1 MNPCGIRIDDI
12 TNQLQHALD
21 LDIDIQC
28 YSEIN
33 LDTTKSHLLQRL
45 QDKVTKVD
53 PIEIAANLSW
63 RQGNIIFR
71 GESLAEAMVEISR
84 YTDIKF
90 ELADNE
96 ELQKVQVAGMFKTG
110 DVTGLLDVLTRNF
123 NISYQKLGPYKI
135 ILNYAG

>member
-1 MNPCGIRIDDI
+1 VLVAQRDTAVGNNIEQMAKKLP
-12 TNQLQHALD
+12 QHSMAISKGEKVD
-21 LDIDIQC
+21 LD
-28 YSEIN
+28 
-33 LDTTKSHLLQRL
+33 TVGKT